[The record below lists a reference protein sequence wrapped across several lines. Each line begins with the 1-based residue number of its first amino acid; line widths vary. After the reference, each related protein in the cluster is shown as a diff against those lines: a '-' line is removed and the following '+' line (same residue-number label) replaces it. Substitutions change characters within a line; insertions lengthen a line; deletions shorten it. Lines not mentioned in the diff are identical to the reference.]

1 MSVLKYIWLILW
13 SFILYSLPLCSS
25 EKLED
30 AIPMKILEKV
40 STISVQVE
48 SSPIASNMKHMAYAR
63 DNVAVYLSTAEL
75 IAPPF
80 SVQ

>member
-1 MSVLKYIWLILW
+1 
-13 SFILYSLPLCSS
+13 
-25 EKLED
+25 
-30 AIPMKILEKV
+30 MKILEKV
-40 STISVQVE
+40 STISVQVD